1 MVAHWCEWLIIYRRN
16 SFSLLWILLVS
27 FLLHSA
33 VKAQKPCTFNFSCY
47 FLFHI
52 NSLTHIHIGLDPANT
67 FAHWVDWGPNK
78 FTWRWSRLWK
88 QRAHGEAM
96 TVLSKVWTPWIL
108 QMQVS
113 LTGRWIWSGSK
124 LAGFQSDHRSEMLQA
139 LYSSSWIHSIKNT
152 RVVVEPSQPPPFFS
166 VAAEAAS
173 SDGLSSSGG
182 EEGLAL
188 HDYTKLYSFKFS
200 CSMVSLTAAKT
211 NRMFSVS
218 EKSDCQWSSV

>member
-1 MVAHWCEWLIIYRRN
+1 MPHEKSKQVKIKYPMKIWHVCVWKLNTAALFEYNFLREILHIASFFFCEYRNKWSFLGNKKVFICLFLHMVAHWCEWLIIYRRN

-52 NSLTHIHIGLDPANT
+52 NSLTHIHKGLDPANT

-96 TVLSKVWTPWIL
+96 TVLSKVERRGSCRCRWVWL
-108 QMQVS
+108 VDEY
-113 LTGRWIWSGSK
+113 GR
-124 LAGFQSDHRSEMLQA
+124 
-139 LYSSSWIHSIKNT
+139 
-152 RVVVEPSQPPPFFS
+152 V
-166 VAAEAAS
+166 
-173 SDGLSSSGG
+173 LSSPAFNQTTNPRCCKHSTV
-182 EEGLAL
+182 L
-188 HDYTKLYSFKFS
+188 HEFI
-200 CSMVSLTAAKT
+200 
-211 NRMFSVS
+211 
-218 EKSDCQWSSV
+218 Q